1 MMQTCDSLLM
11 MMVRSIVTLPEKEV
25 FGKDW
30 CPQVGDGFAAW
41 PFSIVKGHVVAI
53 VVTTVVVIVVAIFVS
68 R

>member
-30 CPQVGDGFAAW
+30 GPQVGDGFAAW

-53 VVTTVVVIVVAIFVS
+53 VVTTVVVIVFAIFVS